1 MDDRARQ
8 FARAHWTALDA
19 VMTRTL
25 TGDEEALCH
34 EGVRWGLGDIA
45 AKYTKRLVDAAA
57 EDSCPVA
64 IEAVGRE
71 LAMALNAEWAASE
84 SRQR

>member
-1 MDDRARQ
+1 MDDHARQ

-19 VMTRTL
+19 LMTRAL
-25 TGDEEALCH
+25 TRDQAAWCH

-45 AKYTKRLVDAAA
+45 AKYAKRLSAAA
-57 EDSCPVA
+57 GEDGCPAA

-71 LAMALNAEWAASE
+71 LAMALHDAWAAAE
-84 SRQR
+84 NGQR